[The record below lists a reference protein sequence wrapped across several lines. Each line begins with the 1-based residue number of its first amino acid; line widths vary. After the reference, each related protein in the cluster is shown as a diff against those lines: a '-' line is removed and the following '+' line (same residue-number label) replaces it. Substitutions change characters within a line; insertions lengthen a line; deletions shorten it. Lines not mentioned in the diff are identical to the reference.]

1 MNDDILSEMD
11 RLLAESH
18 LNALKSP
25 EANAADR
32 QAARMYL
39 QSKGYAGPSVA
50 GHAKAE
56 DDHPVLRLA
65 EWTQDNMDE
74 ELRDHGS

>member
-1 MNDDILSEMD
+1 MKDDPLEEMD

-50 GHAKAE
+50 GHAKSE
-56 DDHPVLRLA
+56 DGHPVLKLA
-65 EWTQDNMDE
+65 DWTEDSLRE
-74 ELRDHGS
+74 EYGS

>member
-1 MNDDILSEMD
+1 MNDDVLHEMD

-18 LNALKSP
+18 LNALRNP
-25 EANAADR
+25 DANAADR
-32 QAARMYL
+32 QAARQYL
-39 QSKGYAGPSVA
+39 ASKGYTGPSVA
-50 GHAKAE
+50 GHAKAD

-65 EWTQDNMDE
+65 AWTDDTLEE

>member
-1 MNDDILSEMD
+1 MDPLEEMD

-25 EANAADR
+25 DATAADR

-39 QSKGYAGPSVA
+39 QSKGYAGPSVD
-50 GHAKAE
+50 GHAKA
-56 DDHPVLRLA
+56 DDGHPVLRLS
-65 EWTQDNMDE
+65 EWTEDSLRE
-74 ELRDHGS
+74 EYGS

>member
-1 MNDDILSEMD
+1 MKDDPLEEMD

-18 LNALKSP
+18 LNALRSP
-25 EANAADR
+25 EATAADR

-65 EWTQDNMDE
+65 DWTEE
-74 ELRDHGS
+74 ELREEYGR

>member
-1 MNDDILSEMD
+1 MNDDILHEMD

-18 LNALKSP
+18 LNALRNP

-32 QAARMYL
+32 QAARQYL
-39 QSKGYAGPSVA
+39 TSKGYAGPSVA
-50 GHAKAE
+50 GHAKAG
-56 DDHPVLRLA
+56 DDHPVLNLV
-65 EWTQDNMDE
+65 EWTQDNIEE

>member
-1 MNDDILSEMD
+1 MDDPLEEMD

-18 LNALKSP
+18 LNALRNP
-25 EANAADR
+25 EATAADR

-39 QSKGYAGPSVA
+39 QSKGYCGPSVA
-50 GHAKAE
+50 GHAKAD
-56 DDHPVLRLA
+56 DDHPVLRLQD
-65 EWTQDNMDE
+65 WTEDNMRE

>member
-1 MNDDILSEMD
+1 MDDPLEEMD

-18 LNALKSP
+18 LNALRNP
-25 EANAADR
+25 DATAADR

-50 GHAKAE
+50 GHAKAD

-65 EWTQDNMDE
+65 DWTEE
-74 ELRDHGS
+74 ELREEYGR